1 MTQAIQISQPE
12 PAALA
17 RVTDQLAIDEVVAR
31 VQKVQEV
38 QRRIM
43 REGVHYGKIPGTP
56 KPTLLK
62 PGAELLGMTFRLDP
76 QFEIAERI
84 RDGDHLTI
92 EVRCILYH
100 APSGARMGSGLGSC
114 TTKESKYAWRQ
125 SERSCPKCG
134 QPAIRKSKEEY
145 GGGWYC
151 NGKAGGCGAKFP
163 AKDPAIVGQAT
174 GRVPNED
181 VADQHNTVLKMACK
195 RAHVAAILFVT
206 CASEIF
212 TQDVEDMPQ
221 RGGNSV
227 AHAIMGE
234 DDPERDESVNPFPQL
249 EKRLLDLEQAI
260 ATCPDYDTALKLRA
274 ELGGKGHKQS
284 PLGREIQEAGP
295 INRLITADQFKA
307 LGKIQNRCDRQLAKR
322 ESELRPSVEDSFR
335 DEDDEVLE
343 PGSDG

>member
-1 MTQAIQISQPE
+1 MSQAIQLTQSE
-12 PAALA
+12 PASLA

-43 REGVHYGKIPGTP
+43 KQDVHYGKIPGTP
-56 KPTLLK
+56 KPTLYK

-76 QFEIAERI
+76 QFEIVERI

-114 TTKESKYAWRQ
+114 STKESKYAWRKAD
-125 SERSCPKCG
+125 RSCPQCG
-134 QPAIRKSKEEY
+134 KQTIRKSKEE
-145 GGGWYC
+145 GWYC
-151 NGKAGGCGAKFP
+151 WRKIDGCGAQFA

-212 TQDVEDMPQ
+212 TQDVEDMP
-221 RGGNSV
+221 RGGNSA

-234 DDPERDESVNPFPQL
+234 DDPDRDESVNPFPQL

-322 ESELRPSVEDSFR
+322 EKELAPGPEASFV
-335 DEDDEVLE
+335 DADDYEGRE
-343 PGSDG
+343 PGED